1 MRNILITR
9 LNTCCTKVY
18 MKVKNPDNGGIK
30 AYFSWG
36 GFCVLLLSYV
46 ILLSGNGDN
55 KIRTPKT
62 INLFSSDDFLN

>member
-55 KIRTPKT
+55 
-62 INLFSSDDFLN
+62 